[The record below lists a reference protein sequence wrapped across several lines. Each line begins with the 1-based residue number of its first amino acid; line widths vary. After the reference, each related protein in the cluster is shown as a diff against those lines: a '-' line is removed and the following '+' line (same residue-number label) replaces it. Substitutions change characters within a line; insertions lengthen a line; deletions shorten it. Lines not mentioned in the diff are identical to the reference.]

1 MKKAAKYTL
10 IAFLALVIIVQFIPV
25 VLPENT
31 DDLSNDLI
39 QTQNIPTEV
48 ADILQQSCY
57 DCHSSNTVYPWYSHV
72 APVSWL
78 VIRDVNNG
86 REELNFSQ
94 WKSLSKRKQL
104 KTLNNIAEE
113 VESKEM
119 PMPIYTLI
127 HRDAILDESAINLVV
142 NWATTTSEQM
152 LNNNEDPSA
161 AIDPNEQVAVEN
173 EDDSDE

>member
-1 MKKAAKYTL
+1 MKKTAKYIL
-10 IAFLALVIIVQFIPV
+10 IAFLALVILIQFIPV
-25 VLPENT
+25 AIPENT

-39 QTQNIPTEV
+39 QTQNIPAEV
-48 ADILQQSCY
+48 ADILSQSCY

-86 REELNFSQ
+86 REELNFSE

-119 PMPIYTLI
+119 PMPIYTII
-127 HRDAILDESAINLVV
+127 HSDAILDEGAINLVV
-142 NWATTTSEQM
+142 NWATTTAEQM
-152 LNNNEDPSA
+152 LNSNGDQSA
-161 AIDPNEQVAVEN
+161 VLESHEQVAEEN
-173 EDDSDE
+173 EDDTDE